1 MREKFLIFILFESRN
16 SFFSS
21 VCGSSNSN
29 EIYFFKFFETVRL
42 RTNLGTTE
50 TDQIDKSKS
59 S

>member
-21 VCGSSNSN
+21 VCGFSNFN
-29 EIYFFKFFETVRL
+29 EIYFFIFLETVPP

-50 TDQIDKSKS
+50 TDQENNRIQK
-59 S
+59 